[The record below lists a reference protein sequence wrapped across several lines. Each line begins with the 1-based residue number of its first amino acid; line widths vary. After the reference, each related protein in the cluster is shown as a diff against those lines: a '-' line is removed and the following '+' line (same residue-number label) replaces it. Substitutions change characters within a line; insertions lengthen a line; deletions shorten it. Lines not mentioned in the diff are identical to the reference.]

1 MRKLSEGTCS
11 IFLLQCIFTS
21 VTPYMSAE
29 LLVETGYSDRAQA
42 QRALFSKAQLLYD
55 LGAERSQLRLLQG
68 SLVLTSSYFAFGL
81 DKDCR
86 FWLSNAVRIATQMGL
101 HRSQIADQLGRETRK
116 LFARIFWVMYSR
128 DIIMVMG
135 GRVNVR
141 ALDDRYCDM
150 PEVTEEDWEDE
161 PEHQLAS
168 YGLSPVS
175 ALQKSYLVH
184 SSRLARTCIPRVLT
198 DIGSG
203 LIRL

>member
-1 MRKLSEGTCS
+1 
-11 IFLLQCIFTS
+11 
-21 VTPYMSAE
+21 
-29 LLVETGYSDRAQA
+29 
-42 QRALFSKAQLLYD
+42 
-55 LGAERSQLRLLQG
+55 
-68 SLVLTSSYFAFGL
+68 
-81 DKDCR
+81 
-86 FWLSNAVRIATQMGL
+86 
-101 HRSQIADQLGRETRK
+101 
-116 LFARIFWVMYSR
+116 MYSR

>member
-1 MRKLSEGTCS
+1 
-11 IFLLQCIFTS
+11 
-21 VTPYMSAE
+21 MSAE